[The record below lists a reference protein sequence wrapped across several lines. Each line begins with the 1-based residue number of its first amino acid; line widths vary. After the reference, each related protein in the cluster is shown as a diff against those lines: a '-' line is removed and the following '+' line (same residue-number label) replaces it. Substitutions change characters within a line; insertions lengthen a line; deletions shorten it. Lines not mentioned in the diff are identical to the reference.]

1 MMLSILAGR
10 RSAGLLRTAVMA
22 IACFLT
28 SGCGPR
34 DLHRVSGS
42 VTYPDESP
50 VIAGRVVIEYG
61 DGTAAVGVI
70 QPDGSFS
77 IGTRR
82 ENDGMRAGTYRVAV
96 KDAMVPVGPQGEN
109 IRVLVHPRFA
119 DVATSG
125 LEFSVPE
132 QTTWK
137 IVVAA
142 P

>member
-1 MMLSILAGR
+1 MPLQKKASPCGVTLVELLVVVAIIGGLI
-10 RSAGLLRTAVMA
+10 GLLLPAVQA
-22 IACFLT
+22 A
-28 SGCGPR
+28 
-34 DLHRVSGS
+34 
-42 VTYPDESP
+42 
-50 VIAGRVVIEYG
+50 RVVIEYG

-96 KDAMVPVGPQGEN
+96 KDAIVPVGPQGEN